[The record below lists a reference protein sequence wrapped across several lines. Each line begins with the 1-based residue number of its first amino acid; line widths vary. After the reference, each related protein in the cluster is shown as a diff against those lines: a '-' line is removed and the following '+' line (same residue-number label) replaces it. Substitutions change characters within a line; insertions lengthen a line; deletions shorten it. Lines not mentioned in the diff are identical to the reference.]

1 MHNNGSFQVVLCFL
15 SQRLTDVCVSM
26 TAGPG
31 RRHSSCRSRSIGRQ
45 SHLKAHDS
53 GAPV

>member
-1 MHNNGSFQVVLCFL
+1 MLCFL

-26 TAGPG
+26 TADPG
-31 RRHSSCRSRSIGRQ
+31 RRHSSCRSRLSRSTGRQ
-45 SHLKAHDS
+45 SHLKADDS